1 MKNKRGYTLI
11 EVLASFLIISILS
24 TSITAVILNSI
35 TTTKDRRYRIIA
47 TSVAENYVH
56 DIKDSINTERVLDA
70 TQAYWQ
76 TVTADDSDITF
87 TSSNTLLLTK
97 NNTKTYMT
105 ESTVVYDK
113 LYGDNGLVLDGTNYN
128 SDIVTVR
135 LGVKNYKYS
144 DSKKYQVIVAIVKIN
159 YNGGRTME
167 VIRDVY

>member
-35 TTTKDRRYRIIA
+35 STTKDRRYRIIA

-56 DIKDSINTERVLDA
+56 DIKDSINVEKVLTDRKPF
-70 TQAYWQ
+70 YQ
-76 TVTADDSDITF
+76 TVTSENSDVSF

-97 NNTKTYMT
+97 SNTNTYMT
-105 ESTVVYDK
+105 TSTVYDK
-113 LYGDNGLVLDGTNYN
+113 LYGTNGLVLDGKNYN
-128 SDIVTVR
+128 SDIVEIR
-135 LGVKNYKYS
+135 LGVKNYRYS
-144 DSKKYQVIVAIVKIN
+144 DSKSYQVIVAIVKIN

>member
-35 TTTKDRRYRIIA
+35 STTKDRRYRIIA

-56 DIKDSINTERVLDA
+56 DIKDSINIEKVLTD

-76 TVTADDSDITF
+76 TVTSENSDVTF
-87 TSSNTLLLTK
+87 TSSNTLLITK
-97 NNTKTYMT
+97 NNVKNYMD
-105 ESTVVYDK
+105 SNVVYDK
-113 LYGDNGLVLDGTNYN
+113 LYGENGLVLDGKNYN
-128 SDIVTVR
+128 SDIVEIK

-159 YNGGRTME
+159 YNGSRTME